1 MTPSNALVLS
11 QLIEA
16 DRRREI
22 DRVALQRETRT
33 RRERPAFGVTLLQ
46 LLSPIGRLM
55 NRPA

>member
-33 RRERPAFGVTLLQ
+33 RRERPGFGVTLLE